1 MLNLPLS
8 QVFFRSERRSRN
20 HHIVVFKRRKNLT
33 QRTNKRI
40 KRLGVFHLECNIESN
55 TIRKKEKSS
64 LEAHA
69 QPNAPRLPANPGF

>member
-8 QVFFRSERRSRN
+8 RVFFRSERRSRN
-20 HHIVVFKRRKNLT
+20 HHIVVFKRRKSFT

-40 KRLGVFHLECNIESN
+40 KRLSVFNLECNIESN

-64 LEAHA
+64 LGAHT
-69 QPNAPRLPANPGF
+69 QPNAKRLPPSPGF